1 MSKRLS
7 FYGLVGLAS
16 LCIFFLA
23 FNQRY
28 SGYLEHRLQPVL
40 SVSKIK
46 KGKSQKHEIAEH
58 SSTLRKQKK
67 SFQL

>member
-28 SGYLEHRLQPVL
+28 SSYLEHRLQPVI
-40 SVSKIK
+40 SVSKKIGGGDCSK
-46 KGKSQKHEIAEH
+46 LSHAKHALSDGKV
-58 SSTLRKQKK
+58 
-67 SFQL
+67 

>member
-1 MSKRLS
+1 MIISINYIGPKMSKRLS

-28 SGYLEHRLQPVL
+28 SSYLEHRLQPVI
-40 SVSKIK
+40 SVSK
-46 KGKSQKHEIAEH
+46 KSEVGIA
-58 SSTLRKQKK
+58 LN
-67 SFQL
+67 